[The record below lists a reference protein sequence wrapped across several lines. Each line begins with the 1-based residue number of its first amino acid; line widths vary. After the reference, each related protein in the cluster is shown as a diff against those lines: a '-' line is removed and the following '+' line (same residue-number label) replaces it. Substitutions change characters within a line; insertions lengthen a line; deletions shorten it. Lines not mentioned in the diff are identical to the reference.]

1 MKFSYNWLQTFFD
14 APLPAPAVIEEKLTF
29 HSSEVEEVEVV
40 GDDTVFDVK
49 VLPDKSAWL
58 MSHRGLARELS
69 VILDLAM
76 KHDPLQGE
84 VILGA
89 SLSDVR
95 VVLDAPVCDF
105 YGAAIIDGVKV
116 GPSPDWLRARLEAI
130 GQRSI
135 NNIVDATNYVMFEL
149 GQPLHAFDSSIFKR
163 DSNGCIEVK
172 VTRAFEGELL
182 TTLSNEEL
190 SLTSE
195 DVVITDG
202 VSGAPLALA
211 GVKGGL
217 NSGVTEATTTILLE
231 AAHFDRVATRLAS
244 RRHKLPTDA
253 AKRYENGLSRSIT
266 PYGLL
271 AGAKLIAEIA
281 GGQVVGYTTAGD
293 SSVVRQPVTVAVTDI
308 NRVLGVTITPTE
320 VTQILGRFGYQ
331 MDTNGIVFTVTP
343 SHERDDLRIEQDLI
357 EEVGRIYGLTNIK
370 SIPPVNA
377 EVVELNARLYYAE
390 VIRRALTGLGF
401 SEVYTSSFR
410 ENDIAHIKNA
420 LASDKS
426 YLRSRLQDNL
436 LEVRAKNIP
445 FRDLLG
451 LRAVQVFEIGT
462 VFGVHEEAF
471 HVGLAVQ
478 TGTEYKAKVDD
489 TLLATA
495 VAALETALGMAI
507 APVHTAPGYVEFS
520 LDALLPQLPV
530 PTAYEPA
537 QKSAAILYKPF
548 SAYPSVSRDI
558 AMWVGEGTALETVES
573 TLRAAAGPLLVR
585 LTHLDTF
592 SKEGRTSLAFRL
604 VFQSNEKTLDGS
616 EVDALMGTVY
626 DAVAKAGW
634 EVR

>member
-29 HSSEVEEVEVV
+29 HSSEVEEVVAV

-69 VILDLAM
+69 VILNLPM
-76 KHDPLQGE
+76 KHDPLLGE
-84 VILGA
+84 MALGTP
-89 SLSDVR
+89 LSDVR
-95 VVLDAPVCDF
+95 VVLDTPVCDF
-105 YGAAIIDGVKV
+105 YGAAIIEGVKV

-149 GQPLHAFDSSIFKR
+149 GQPLHAFDANTFTKDVTGSR
-163 DSNGCIEVK
+163 EVRVRLARVDEK
-172 VTRAFEGELL
+172 L

-320 VTQILGRFGYQ
+320 VAQILGRFGYQ

-390 VIRRALTGLGF
+390 VIRRALTCLGF

-616 EVDALMGTVY
+616 EVDALMGAVY
-626 DAVAKAGW
+626 DAVAGQGW
-634 EVR
+634 AVR

>member
-1 MKFSYNWLQTFFD
+1 MKFSNNWLQTFFD
-14 APLPAPAVIEEKLTF
+14 APLPAPTVIEEKLTF
-29 HSSEVEEVEVV
+29 HSSEVEEVVAV
-40 GDDTVFDVK
+40 GADTVFDVK

-69 VILDLAM
+69 VILDLPL
-76 KHDPLQGE
+76 KHDPLLGE
-84 VILGA
+84 VNLGTP
-89 SLSDVR
+89 LTDVR
-95 VVLDAPVCDF
+95 VVLDTPVCDF

-116 GPSPDWLRARLEAI
+116 GSSPDWLRARLEAI

-149 GQPLHAFDSSIFKR
+149 GQPLHAFDANTFTPDATGHR
-163 DSNGCIEVK
+163 EVR
-172 VTRAFEGELL
+172 VRAARAEEKL
-182 TTLSNEEL
+182 TTLSQEEL
-190 SLTSE
+190 VLTTK

-202 VSGAPLALA
+202 VSGTPLALA

-217 NSGVTEATTTILLE
+217 NSGVTDATTTILLE

-253 AKRYENGLSRSIT
+253 AKRYENGLSRSVT
-266 PYGLL
+266 PYGLM

-293 SSVVRQPVTVAVTDI
+293 SGVVRQPVKVAVTDI
-308 NRVLGVTITPTE
+308 NRVLGVTITPDE
-320 VTQILGRFGYQ
+320 VTQIFGRFGYK
-331 MDTNGIVFTVTP
+331 METNGIVYTVTP
-343 SHERDDLRIEQDLI
+343 SHERDDLLVKQDLI
-357 EEVGRIYGLTNIK
+357 EEVGRMYGLTNIK
-370 SIPPVNA
+370 SIPPVKA
-377 EVVELNARLYYAE
+377 DVLELNPRLYYAE

-451 LRAVQVFEIGT
+451 LKAVQVFEIGT

-471 HVGLAVQ
+471 HIGLAVQ
-478 TGTEYKAKVDD
+478 TGTEYKAKADD
-489 TLLATA
+489 PLLAAAVTA
-495 VAALETALGMAI
+495 LEAALGTAI
-507 APVHTAPGYVEFS
+507 TPVHTAPGYIEFS

-530 PTAYEPA
+530 PTAYEAA

-548 SAYPSVSRDI
+548 STYPSVSRDI
-558 AMWVGEGTALETVES
+558 AMWVGEGTELETVES
-573 TLRAAAGPLLVR
+573 TLQTAAGPLLVR

-592 SKEGRTSLAFRL
+592 TKDGRTSLAFRL
-604 VFQSNEKTLDGS
+604 VFQSNEKTLDGA
-616 EVDALMGTVY
+616 EVDELMTAVY
-626 DAVAKAGW
+626 SDVAKAGW